1 MHLIMGAIEDG
12 TVAGPGLSAIETL
25 VTFFLIP
32 TALFLVI
39 AGLSWI
45 ASTPRK
51 DKTKEKTKSSITSIN

>member
-1 MHLIMGAIEDG
+1 MGAIEDG
-12 TVAGPGLSAIETL
+12 TVAGPGLSVIETL

-32 TALFLVI
+32 MTLFIVI

-51 DKTKEKTKSSITSIN
+51 EKTKEKSESSITSIN